1 MTESTESRSTLAR
14 KGVPAP
20 DVHETMRDITREDL
34 QWKER
39 MAAGT
44 AYPAGDDVLQVAKD
58 AYEAFFSVNALYP
71 TTFPSVARFERE
83 VVEMTAGMLHGD
95 EAVGAISSGGTESIL
110 LAVKSARDR
119 ARAERPEVTAPE
131 MLVAESA
138 HPAFWKAA
146 HYFGLEVVATPV
158 TEDGLVDLPAYLASV
173 NDNTVLMAGS
183 APSVI
188 LGMVDPIP
196 EMAAPAAERD
206 ISFHV
211 DACVG
216 GFFLPFTEMLG
227 HSVTPWDFRVPGV
240 TTISA
245 DLHKFG
251 YTAKGASVILSR
263 DAEIYRHQPFE
274 FGPPRR
280 PEGWYVTPTMAGTR
294 PGGAIASAWA
304 VMSYLGEEG
313 YLRLVDQTM
322 RYIKRFQDGIDAIE
336 GLTVFGEPAMSV
348 FAYGSETLDIYAVA
362 AGMEDRGWLV
372 SKDSYP
378 FKAIRLMQSPGHE
391 PYVDAY
397 LRDLED
403 VVELVAGGRIS
414 ARGPEATYT

>member
-1 MTESTESRSTLAR
+1 MVKLPKQGIPGPELHNLMQEAV
-14 KGVPAP
+14 GG
-20 DVHETMRDITREDL
+20 DL
-34 QWKER
+34 RWKER
-39 MAAGT
+39 LARGVS
-44 AYPAGDDVLQVAKD
+44 YPAGDDVLQVAQE
-58 AYEAFFSVNALYP
+58 AYLDFFSANALYP
-71 TTFPSVARFERE
+71 KIFPSVARFEQE
-83 VVEMTAGMLHGD
+83 VVEMTADLLHG
-95 EAVGAISSGGTESIL
+95 EHAVGSIAAGGTESNL

-119 ARAERPEVTAPE
+119 ARALRPEVTAPE
-131 MLVAESA
+131 MVVAESA
-138 HPAFWKAA
+138 HVSFWKAA
-146 HYFGLEVVATPV
+146 DYFGLRVVVTPLTDDWV
-158 TEDGLVDLPAYLASV
+158 VDVPAFLTAV
-173 NDNTVLMAGS
+173 NANTVLMVGT
-183 APSVI
+183 APSTV

-196 EMAAPAAERD
+196 DMAAVAEERN

-216 GFFLPFTEMLG
+216 GFFLPFTERLG
-227 HSVTPWDFRVPGV
+227 HPVVPWDFRVPGV

-263 DAEIYRHQPFE
+263 NPDIYRHQVFE

-280 PEGWYVTPTMAGTR
+280 PEGYYKTATIAGTR
-294 PGGAIASAWA
+294 PGGAIAAAWA
-304 VMSYLGEEG
+304 VLNYLGEDG

-322 RYIKRFQDGIDAIE
+322 RYIRRFQEGINAIE
-336 GLTVFGEPAMSV
+336 GLVVLGEPVMSV
-348 FAYGSETLDIYAVA
+348 FAYTSTTLDIFAVA
-362 AGMEDRGWLV
+362 TGLEDRGWMV

-378 FKAIRLMQSPGHE
+378 FKAIHLIQSPGHE

-403 VVELVAGGRIS
+403 VVELVASGAIT